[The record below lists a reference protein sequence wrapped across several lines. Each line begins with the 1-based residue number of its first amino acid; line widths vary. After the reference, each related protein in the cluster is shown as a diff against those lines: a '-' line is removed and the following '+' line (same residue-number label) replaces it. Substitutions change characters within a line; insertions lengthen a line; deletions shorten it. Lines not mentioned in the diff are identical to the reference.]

1 MQTLFEILGLS
12 SVASIIEKVKKAT
25 TKVSRKEATA
35 LLMEAISLF
44 GMISDDIRSCHR
56 YLTNKDSDAIE
67 DMLTTAE
74 IELFQGIT
82 QVAMAVSAPQGYAK
96 GPENAFRKVYKALK
110 LIFELP
116 MVINVSRM
124 QLE

>member
-1 MQTLFEILGLS
+1 MSNLFDILGLS
-12 SVASIIEKVKKAT
+12 SVASIIEEVKKAT
-25 TKVSRKEATA
+25 VKVNRKEATG
-35 LLMEAISLF
+35 LLMDAVSLF

-56 YLTNKDSDAIE
+56 HLTSKDSDAVE

-82 QVAMAVSAPQGYAK
+82 QVAMAVNTHQGLAK

-116 MVINVSRM
+116 MMINVSRM